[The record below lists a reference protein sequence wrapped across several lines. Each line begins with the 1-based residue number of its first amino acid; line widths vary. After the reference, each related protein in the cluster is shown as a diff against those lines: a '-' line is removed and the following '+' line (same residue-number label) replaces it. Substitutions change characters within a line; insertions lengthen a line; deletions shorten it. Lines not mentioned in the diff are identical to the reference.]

1 MFNYKQFL
9 HIVDFN
15 YVGGNFCYKVHI
27 ENGVR
32 KELKNSNLI
41 KTIISDNSFYFDLK
55 SKLSSSQINN
65 LKQFFKK
72 IYDKLKRDN
81 IDFSSFIKLYN
92 EKIIINN
99 IKDDI
104 RTYAFC
110 KIILM
115 DCFNNFYMDDISIFN
130 SSIEDL
136 KIKILKIVKNNTKI
150 INKTKKTTVS
160 KLKFDAV
167 PVVFSSKAAGYFM
180 HEILGHSLES
190 DFFSNYKNNFNN
202 LKISNKLTVID
213 SIKGIENIVGLN
225 KYDDQGENIKPL
237 TVIKQGKICNI
248 FSINKQDSLDGLL
261 YGFAR
266 RESYKTNVMPRMRCT
281 ITKPFDNINEENII
295 SKYNK
300 AVYFNKAYIGGVN
313 PQTGKYNLMGDGF
326 LIKNGEKEC
335 FISNL
340 KIYGNLLNDLSSF
353 EYIGNDLKIFANYC
367 SKFGQT
373 VRVATGSPTISLKN
387 LSLEGSLH
395 EHLC

>member
-110 KIILM
+110 KII
-115 DCFNNFYMDDISIFN
+115 S
-130 SSIEDL
+130 
-136 KIKILKIVKNNTKI
+136 
-150 INKTKKTTVS
+150 
-160 KLKFDAV
+160 
-167 PVVFSSKAAGYFM
+167 
-180 HEILGHSLES
+180 
-190 DFFSNYKNNFNN
+190 
-202 LKISNKLTVID
+202 
-213 SIKGIENIVGLN
+213 
-225 KYDDQGENIKPL
+225 
-237 TVIKQGKICNI
+237 
-248 FSINKQDSLDGLL
+248 
-261 YGFAR
+261 
-266 RESYKTNVMPRMRCT
+266 
-281 ITKPFDNINEENII
+281 
-295 SKYNK
+295 
-300 AVYFNKAYIGGVN
+300 
-313 PQTGKYNLMGDGF
+313 
-326 LIKNGEKEC
+326 
-335 FISNL
+335 
-340 KIYGNLLNDLSSF
+340 
-353 EYIGNDLKIFANYC
+353 
-367 SKFGQT
+367 
-373 VRVATGSPTISLKN
+373 
-387 LSLEGSLH
+387 
-395 EHLC
+395 